1 MTHFTNLQYCYF
13 FKDSYYFKK
22 NINPKFLKNK
32 EKQFIYRRSLK
43 LILNKKMYKFFTL
56 NKEELKKFLIHIN
69 LELTNFLKKG
79 EKKVDTHDINFF
91 IHKITEDY
99 IQRAIIEN
107 SELEEKRLKE
117 LQNIDENGNLE
128 NGYELQKLSER
139 FKDLDFLYK
148 NLVIK
153 TKEVREEGLKIIKN
167 SDISFEEVLEKIPP
181 EKMQS
186 LYEMAIKSERE
197 VIKND
202 IKIYMKRNLEQFYN
216 LISPNSKNF
225 DEKLDE
231 AFNRYIILIMDN
243 KKQKSYIKLIQ
254 EQKPNNSI
262 SLDETTFKE
271 MFNKFANEKKE
282 EAILNLKSDI
292 DILVNNFCNYINYTG
307 GTLKNAKAELT
318 PLSDYLK
325 GNGKEY
331 LAKSCEDLTNEDVR
345 ELEILISEATPKN
358 RAKKYDNATLFDL
371 VEFRKKDPSLK
382 PYSNNTI
389 LGMEAQIKK
398 FWKYYVKQIDKT
410 QDPLLFDDFNP
421 SFIRSNKNIEEDLI
435 EECSRGFTNKEI
447 EILINE
453 KLNENEIKRLLINNP
468 KNFYALIIGILTGM
482 RGAEIALIET
492 ESVKKQIGSDK
503 QEYYYFYVSK
513 SDLKTEAAHRNVPIH
528 QLLIDL
534 GFLNY
539 VKRRIKHKKEKLF
552 DFSEASRNAN
562 LTGYLKRFIEKYLI
576 LNENEKLNFHSFRRR
591 IATKLTHFAKGG
603 EENDKNIDK
612 LLGHTI
618 AGSRKSYLGRLDPQI
633 GYKILDNLI
642 REDDLDFLPLINR
655 TQKYFSKY
663 NIEIVYNL
671 DLDTSFDYSTIST
684 QKREKTR
691 KI

>member
-1 MTHFTNLQYCYF
+1 MTHFTNLPHCYF

-22 NINPKFLKNK
+22 NINPKYLKNK
-32 EKQFIYRRSLK
+32 NKQFIFRRSLK
-43 LILNKKMYKFFTL
+43 LILNKKMYKFFSI
-56 NKEELKKFLIHIN
+56 NEEELKKFLIHIN

-79 EKKVDTHDINFF
+79 EKLDVHDINFF
-91 IHKITEDY
+91 IQKITEDY

-117 LQNIDENGNLE
+117 LQSIDENGVLE

-139 FKDLDFLYK
+139 FKYLDLLYR

-167 SDISFEEVLEKIPP
+167 SDISFEEILEKIPP
-181 EKMQS
+181 EKMQN
-186 LYEMAIKSERE
+186 LYEMAIKSERDI
-197 VIKND
+197 IKND
-202 IKIYMKRNLEQFYN
+202 IKVYIKRNLEQFYN

-231 AFNRYIILIMDN
+231 AFNKYIILVIEN
-243 KKQKSYIKLIQ
+243 KEQKSYIKLIQ
-254 EQKPNNSI
+254 KQEPSNNTSCDKA
-262 SLDETTFKE
+262 SLKE
-271 MFNKFANEKKE
+271 MLNELANEEKE
-282 EAILNLKSDI
+282 NKLLNLKSDI
-292 DILVNNFCNYINYTG
+292 NILINNFCNYINYTG
-307 GTLKNAKAELT
+307 STLKNAKAELT
-318 PLSDYLK
+318 PFSDFLR

-345 ELEILISEATPKN
+345 ELEKLISEATPKN
-358 RAKKYDNATLFDL
+358 RAKKYTNATLFDL

-382 PYSNNTI
+382 PYAENTI

-410 QDPLLFDDFNP
+410 QDALLFDDFNP
-421 SFIRSNKNIEEDLI
+421 SFVRSNKNIEEDFI
-435 EECSRGFTNKEI
+435 EDDARAFTNQEI
-447 EILINE
+447 KILLDI
-453 KLNENEIKRLLINNP
+453 KLDENEIKRLQSTN
-468 KNFYALIIGILTGM
+468 KKYFYALIIGILTGM
-482 RGAEIALIET
+482 RVAEIALIDT
-492 ESVKKQIGSDK
+492 QSVKKHIGRNK
-503 QEYYYFYVSK
+503 QEYYYFYICK
-513 SDLKTEAAHRNVPIH
+513 SDLKTEAAHRNIPIH
-528 QLLIDL
+528 KILIDL

-539 VKRRIKHKKEKLF
+539 VKKRIKDKKEKLF
-552 DFSEASRNAN
+552 DFSEISRGSN
-562 LTGYLKRFIEKYLI
+562 LTTYLKRFVKKHLI

-591 IATKLTHFAKGG
+591 IATKLTHFAEAG

-642 REDDLDFLPLINR
+642 KEDDLDFLPLINR
-655 TQKYFSKY
+655 TQEYFSKY

>member
-22 NINPKFLKNK
+22 NINPKYLKNK
-32 EKQFIYRRSLK
+32 NKQFIFRRSLK
-43 LILNKKMYKFFTL
+43 LILNKKMYKFFSI
-56 NKEELKKFLIHIN
+56 NEEELKKFLIHIN

-79 EKKVDTHDINFF
+79 EKLDVHDINFY
-91 IHKITEDY
+91 IQDITESY

-107 SELEEKRLKE
+107 SKLEENRLKQ
-117 LQNIDENGNLE
+117 LQNIDENGVLE

-139 FKDLDFLYK
+139 FKYLDLLYK
-148 NLVIK
+148 KLVIK

-167 SDISFEEVLEKIPP
+167 SDVSFEEVLAKIPP
-181 EKMQS
+181 EKMQH

-202 IKIYMKRNLEQFYN
+202 IKMYIKRNLEQFYI

-231 AFNRYIILIMDN
+231 AFNRYINLIMEN
-243 KKQKSYIKLIQ
+243 KEQKSYIQLIKN
-254 EQKPNNSI
+254 QKPINNISFDKNSI
-262 SLDETTFKE
+262 KE
-271 MFNKFANEKKE
+271 IIEELAKEKSE
-282 EAILNLKSDI
+282 EAILNQKSDI
-292 DILVNNFCNYINYTG
+292 NILVNNFCNYINYKG
-307 GTLKNAKAELT
+307 STLKNAKAELT

-492 ESVKKQIGSDK
+492 ESVKKHIGRDK

-539 VKRRIKHKKEKLF
+539 VKRRIEHKKENLF
-552 DFSEASRNAN
+552 DFSEASRNSN
-562 LTGYLKRFIEKYLI
+562 LTNYLKRFIEKSLI

-591 IATKLTHFAKGG
+591 IATKLTHFAEAG

-633 GYKILDNLI
+633 GYKVLDNLI
-642 REDDLDFLPLINR
+642 KEDDLDFLPLINR
-655 TQKYFSKY
+655 TQEYFSKY